1 MHCLD
6 RQRARTS
13 PVRTPRLHAHP
24 RGDAEGQALRPA
36 PCPGVVLTTTGCT
49 MYYKPLPHRRLLEQ
63 RHVNSEALWCTGSPC
78 RCAKELI
85 HWDNLT
91 VLHCFEALNFE
102 KHILQ
107 ARR

>member
-1 MHCLD
+1 MTIG
-6 RQRARTS
+6 R
-13 PVRTPRLHAHP
+13 
-24 RGDAEGQALRPA
+24 
-36 PCPGVVLTTTGCT
+36 T

-85 HWDNLT
+85 HWDTLT
-91 VLHCFEALNFE
+91 VLRFSEALNFE
-102 KHILQ
+102 SRILQ